1 MQIGPE
7 EIEEG
12 NIEYKRYLHN
22 LTESKINHLAAQM
35 NWRINEGN
43 GICYYYIGVCDNG
56 TIYEDFSQE
65 RMDYTLDMIKIMVDM
80 CNSYIENII
89 INRYKEFFWLNIIIK
104 RKKEY
109 LREYRILVLTD
120 IIKPIFEDLG
130 LEYKSNKSI
139 YNKYNASRCYYNTYI
154 HNNDKYL
161 FFEVSKKKTNKLLKL
176 VDFNLIINEKTTF
189 GCNIESLLKYV
200 EHNMTSNK
208 ECFDN
213 SIIFNVINKIYIP
226 SIGTI
231 LFGFLKQGTIK
242 VGNELLLYD
251 ENNTKYNILS
261 IHNNMIDCNEA
272 HGPST
277 ISIRVK

>member
-1 MQIGPE
+1 MQIAPE

-89 INRYKEFFWLNIIIK
+89 INRHKEFFWLNIIIK
-104 RKKEY
+104 RKKEH

-130 LEYKSNKSI
+130 LEYKSI

-176 VDFNLIINEKTTF
+176 VDFNLIINENTTF
-189 GCNIESLLKYV
+189 GHNIESLLQYI
-200 EHNMTSNK
+200 EHNMTGNK
-208 ECFDN
+208 DYFDD
-213 SIIFNVINKIYIP
+213 SIIFNVINKIHIP

-231 LFGFLKQGTIK
+231 LFGFLKQGTVK
-242 VGNELLLYD
+242 VGNELLLHD
-251 ENNTKYNILS
+251 KKQTKYNILS
-261 IHNNMIDCNEA
+261 IHNNMVDCNEA